1 MVYPYNVNY
10 NGVFY
15 PVGADVPTGETPVKV
30 EEEKVEETKNEVVDE
45 VKEKAITKSEI
56 NVMNKADLL
65 NLAYKEGFD
74 KDVREMTN
82 GELKKA
88 LIKHF
93 GL

>member
-15 PVGADVPTGETPVKV
+15 PVGADVPTGETRKV
-30 EEEKVEETKNEVVDE
+30 EQKTEE
-45 VKEKAITKSEI
+45 VKEVVEDRPKEEKKSITKSEI
-56 NVMNKADLL
+56 NTMNKADLL

-74 KDVREMTN
+74 KDVRDMTG